1 MTKLKTIIQN
11 LTTNQKKMFDIKANN
26 ETGEIVTIVSGINVI
41 DNLNIQFG
49 NFESIHAN
57 DLDSLKDVWEKFVNI
72 NSDEIVR
79 MYNALKSKYNP
90 VENYDRT
97 ESTTNTSTNTVESG
111 AKSDNLPT
119 VTSYATTEN
128 SDTWNKT
135 DKTESSGAT
144 ITNGNGSN
152 TITSHV
158 HGNIGT
164 TKNTDMIADEIT
176 LRITNNITNIVCRMF
191 IDLECIA

>member
-26 ETGEIVTIVSGINVI
+26 ESGELVTVVSGINVI

-49 NFESIHAN
+49 NFESIHAA
-57 DLDSLKDVWEKFVNI
+57 DLDSLKDVWEMFVNI
-72 NSDEIVR
+72 NSDEIFK

-90 VENYDRT
+90 IENYDRT
-97 ESTTNTSTNTVESG
+97 ESTTNTSTNNVESG

-128 SDTWNKT
+128 NDSWNKT

-144 ITNGNGSN
+144 ITSGSGSN
-152 TITSHV
+152 TITSHI

-164 TKNTDMIADEIT
+164 TKNTDMISDEIT
-176 LRITNNITNIVCRMF
+176 LRISSNITNIVCRMF
-191 IDLECIA
+191 IDWECIA